1 MQYASNACT
10 IRVYFRI
17 IRFVPVE
24 SYLYGTGTAA
34 QLHRLSFG
42 KETLQP
48 MTEDNRKESG
58 CTHTTAMQGHTLW
71 RLFPQSCL
79 FATWLKRGAYS
90 GLTSVHLSAE
100 HQVFQDD
107 DHLRSQAPADL
118 HLHLLSDAQED
129 LQWCLLAYPW
139 EANHR

>member
-58 CTHTTAMQGHTLW
+58 CTHTTAMQGHTL
-71 RLFPQSCL
+71 RPVLLFGVCFHNRVFLPL
-79 FATWLKRGAYS
+79 
-90 GLTSVHLSAE
+90 GLNGE
-100 HQVFQDD
+100 HTLD
-107 DHLRSQAPADL
+107 
-118 HLHLLSDAQED
+118 
-129 LQWCLLAYPW
+129 
-139 EANHR
+139 